1 MELVLDISQTL
12 KKNKLS
18 MKTSNYEIEKKK
30 KINIEDK
37 VKKMYE
43 NFKININP
51 NNFDINQLSK
61 EERKIIKG
69 NKRYKPKKKKKKE
82 INYDIKIEDLKDKKD
97 KNLLMNSVTSIKKL
111 NEKNMELKNV
121 KNNHFDMDFKEK
133 TIQNDWKNEF
143 MISDAYLN
151 NFKKGKFLDIKKI
164 QNHIYDEVN
173 DKNDI
178 FNYMYRYDI
187 EENDDKNKKE
197 NKNYQHPFLVN
208 DDN

>member
-1 MELVLDISQTL
+1 
-12 KKNKLS
+12 
-18 MKTSNYEIEKKK
+18 MKTSNFEIERKK
-30 KINIEDK
+30 KIDIEEN
-37 VKKMYE
+37 VKKMFE
-43 NFKININP
+43 NYKNNINP
-51 NNFDINQLSK
+51 NNFDINKLSK

-69 NKRYKPKKKKKKE
+69 NKRYKPQKKKKKE
-82 INYDIKIEDLKDKKD
+82 INYDIKIEDLKDKKN
-97 KNLLMNSVTSIKKL
+97 KHLLMNSVNSIKKL

-197 NKNYQHPFLVN
+197 NNNYQHPFLVN

>member
-1 MELVLDISQTL
+1 
-12 KKNKLS
+12 
-18 MKTSNYEIEKKK
+18 
-30 KINIEDK
+30 
-37 VKKMYE
+37 
-43 NFKININP
+43 
-51 NNFDINQLSK
+51 
-61 EERKIIKG
+61 
-69 NKRYKPKKKKKKE
+69 
-82 INYDIKIEDLKDKKD
+82 
-97 KNLLMNSVTSIKKL
+97 MNSVTSIKKL

-143 MISDAYLN
+143 MISDAYLS
-151 NFKKGKFLDIKKI
+151 NFKKGKFFDIKKI
-164 QNHIYDEVN
+164 QNYIYDEVN

>member
-1 MELVLDISQTL
+1 
-12 KKNKLS
+12 
-18 MKTSNYEIEKKK
+18 
-30 KINIEDK
+30 
-37 VKKMYE
+37 MYE

-143 MISDAYLN
+143 MISDAYLS
-151 NFKKGKFLDIKKI
+151 NFK
-164 QNHIYDEVN
+164 
-173 DKNDI
+173 
-178 FNYMYRYDI
+178 
-187 EENDDKNKKE
+187 
-197 NKNYQHPFLVN
+197 
-208 DDN
+208 

>member
-1 MELVLDISQTL
+1 
-12 KKNKLS
+12 
-18 MKTSNYEIEKKK
+18 
-30 KINIEDK
+30 
-37 VKKMYE
+37 
-43 NFKININP
+43 
-51 NNFDINQLSK
+51 
-61 EERKIIKG
+61 
-69 NKRYKPKKKKKKE
+69 
-82 INYDIKIEDLKDKKD
+82 
-97 KNLLMNSVTSIKKL
+97 MNSVNSIKKL

-173 DKNDI
+173 DKKDI
-178 FNYMYRYDI
+178 FDYMYRYDI
-187 EENDDKNKKE
+187 EENDDKNKEE